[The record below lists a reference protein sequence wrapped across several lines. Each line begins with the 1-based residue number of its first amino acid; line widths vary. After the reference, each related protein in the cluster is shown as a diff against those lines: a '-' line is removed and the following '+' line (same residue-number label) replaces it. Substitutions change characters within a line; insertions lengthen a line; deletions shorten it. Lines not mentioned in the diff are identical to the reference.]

1 MGLDQS
7 PRENISDSF
16 QNFDLDLEEGEN
28 IWKTRK
34 FIKDPTFKHILET
47 SRNI

>member
-1 MGLDQS
+1 MAQLMGLDQS

-28 IWKTRK
+28 I
-34 FIKDPTFKHILET
+34 
-47 SRNI
+47 